1 MCTLSARFFNQCT
14 IPASYVSSDASL
26 WVQGHWVTEPKC
38 LQKPDLNCCGIEARN
53 MTMFIVSMCINHHT
67 FYQSPMGNS
76 INVIVCVS
84 IAAVVQWSITHSWT
98 AWLPGSFNH
107 SNLTMSLGSFVIY
120 PEYDLNMTSSKIF
133 ENKDALTYN
142 NRYSSVFIDSISRFY
157 SHVINAHLV
166 DFPAIVVDC
175 GTLIAPTWSFHPAM
189 AANWAGV
196 LC

>member
-1 MCTLSARFFNQCT
+1 MINYPQ
-14 IPASYVSSDASL
+14 
-26 WVQGHWVTEPKC
+26 
-38 LQKPDLNCCGIEARN
+38 LNCLAARLFQPLQPNYVIGIIRN
-53 MTMFIVSMCINHHT
+53 L
-67 FYQSPMGNS
+67 
-76 INVIVCVS
+76 
-84 IAAVVQWSITHSWT
+84 SWIR
-98 AWLPGSFNH
+98 FEH
-107 SNLTMSLGSFVIY
+107 
-120 PEYDLNMTSSKIF
+120 DIF

-142 NRYSSVFIDSISRFY
+142 NRYSSFFIDSISRFY